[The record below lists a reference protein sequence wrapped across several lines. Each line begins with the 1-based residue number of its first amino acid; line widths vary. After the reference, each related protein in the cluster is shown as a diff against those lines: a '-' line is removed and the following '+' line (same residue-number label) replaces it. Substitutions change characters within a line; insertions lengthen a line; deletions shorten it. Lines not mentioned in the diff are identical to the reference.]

1 MIFKKLFEIFEEH
14 DLFVMTLRLKTLRLV
29 RYQVMLLILTV
40 PWKLVKTYWR
50 RWKDIM
56 LVSFPSNRCGKQ
68 WVWVKSW
75 KSLRILRKWQLYIKI
90 CRFRVSLQLLQIALS
105 EAALQSYSYKNIFL
119 KYAANLQENIHAP
132 KCDFNKVGK
141 KLYWNRASTCVVSY
155 KFPAYFQN
163 RFLKERLW
171 RATFDLLQ
179 CHQYRCIL
187 LKTLNWLNP
196 LVNFQCSCSMVKYI
210 LDGRNLKM
218 GKWAQH

>member
-1 MIFKKLFEIFEEH
+1 
-14 DLFVMTLRLKTLRLV
+14 MTLRLKILRLV
-29 RYQVMLLILTV
+29 QYQVMPLILTV
-40 PWKLVKTYWR
+40 TWELVKTYWR

-90 CRFRVSLQLLQIALS
+90 CWFRVSLQLLQIALS
-105 EAALQSYSYKNIFL
+105 EAALQRYSHRKIFL
-119 KYAANLQENIHAP
+119 KYATNLQVNIHAP

-163 RFLKERLW
+163 SFL
-171 RATFDLLQ
+171 
-179 CHQYRCIL
+179 
-187 LKTLNWLNP
+187 
-196 LVNFQCSCSMVKYI
+196 
-210 LDGRNLKM
+210 
-218 GKWAQH
+218 